1 MGIKRKLSDIIRE
14 IFFPE
19 GITCN
24 VCGKELDK
32 EQKEY
37 SLCDECNKGLVK
49 IKDSVV
55 IRGGHETI
63 SAFRYEKTAR
73 KYVLFYKDS
82 GKPYIADYIG
92 KYLAEKYAESNI
104 KADEVCFVPSS
115 PSAIKRRGY
124 DGMKYVA
131 AKFSEIT
138 GVKLNENLFRKD
150 GIDQTK
156 VSNEKRF
163 ENVKD
168 KFMSKGGF
176 SGTVVILDDVVTSG
190 ATLGECADV
199 ILSHGA
205 DKVVCLTFAS
215 ACEPKTP
222 TEESKTSTEEIK
234 ISACETKDK

>member
-37 SLCDECNKGLVK
+37 SLCDECNGGLIGVK
-49 IKDSVV
+49 DGSVV
-55 IRGGHETI
+55 RGEREII
-63 SAFRYEKTAR
+63 SVFRYEKAAR
-73 KYVLFYKDS
+73 KYVLYYKDS
-82 GKPYIADYIG
+82 AKPYIADYIG
-92 KYLAEKYAESNI
+92 KYLAERYVMAEM
-104 KADEVCFVPSS
+104 KADEVCYVPSS

-131 AKFSEIT
+131 TKFSEIT

-156 VSNEKRF
+156 VTNEKRF

-168 KFMSKGGF
+168 KFMSRGGF

-190 ATLGECADV
+190 ATLNECADV
-199 ILSHGA
+199 VLSHGA
-205 DKVVCLTFAS
+205 DKVVCLTFAA
-215 ACEPKTP
+215 ACEPKT
-222 TEESKTSTEEIK
+222 TTEEIK
-234 ISACETKDK
+234 TSVCETKDK

>member
-1 MGIKRKLSDIIRE
+1 MGIKRKLSDVIRE

-37 SLCDECNKGLVK
+37 SVCDECKRGLVELK
-49 IKDSVV
+49 NDFTACDEYEIISV
-55 IRGGHETI
+55 
-63 SAFRYEKTAR
+63 FRYEDVAR
-73 KYVLFYKDS
+73 KYVLFYKDTA
-82 GKPYIADYIG
+82 KPYIANYIG
-92 KYLAEKYAESNI
+92 KYLADKYAASDI
-104 KADEVCFVPSS
+104 KADEVCYVPSA

-131 AKFSEIT
+131 TKFSELT
-138 GVKLNENLFRKD
+138 GIKLNENLFRKD

-156 VSNEKRF
+156 VANEKRF

-168 KFMSKGGF
+168 KFMSRGGF
-176 SGTVVILDDVVTSG
+176 SGTVIILDDVVTSG
-190 ATLGECADV
+190 ATLCECAGV
-199 ILSHGA
+199 VLSHGA

-215 ACEPKTP
+215 ACE
-222 TEESKTSTEEIK
+222 
-234 ISACETKDK
+234 TKR

>member
-1 MGIKRKLSDIIRE
+1 MGIKRKLSDVIRE

-24 VCGKELDK
+24 VCGKELDT

-37 SLCDECNKGLVK
+37 SLCDDCKTGLVK
-49 IKDSVV
+49 MENDSVACDGYVV
-55 IRGGHETI
+55 I
-63 SAFRYEKTAR
+63 SVFRYEGTAR
-73 KYVLFYKDS
+73 KYVLLYKDS

-92 KYLAEKYAESNI
+92 KYLAEKYAERDI
-104 KADEVCFVPSS
+104 KADEVCYVPSS

-131 AKFSEIT
+131 TKFSEIT

-156 VSNEKRF
+156 VANEKRYR
-163 ENVKD
+163 NVKD

-176 SGTVVILDDVVTSG
+176 SGTVVVLDDVITSG
-190 ATLGECADV
+190 ATLDECADV

-205 DKVVCLTFAS
+205 EKVVCLTFAS
-215 ACEPKTP
+215 ASETKTP
-222 TEESKTSTEEIK
+222 PAETKTSP
-234 ISACETKDK
+234 CGTKDK

>member
-37 SLCDECNKGLVK
+37 SLCDECGKGLVK
-49 IKDSVV
+49 VKNSFV
-55 IRGGHETI
+55 IRSGHEII
-63 SAFRYEKTAR
+63 SVFRYEKTAR
-73 KYVLFYKDS
+73 NYVLFYKDS
-82 GKPYIADYIG
+82 GKPYIANYIG
-92 KYLAEKYAESNI
+92 KYLAEKYAESDI

-131 AKFSEIT
+131 TKFSEIT

-156 VSNEKRF
+156 VANEKRF

-190 ATLGECADV
+190 ATLSECADV
-199 ILSHGA
+199 VLSHGA

-222 TEESKTSTEEIK
+222 TEETKTSPCEPET
-234 ISACETKDK
+234 SACETKDK

>member
-1 MGIKRKLSDIIRE
+1 MGIKRKLSDIIKE

-24 VCGKELDK
+24 VCGKELDT

-37 SLCDECNKGLVK
+37 SICDECGKGLVK
-49 IKDSVV
+49 INDSSV
-55 IRGGHETI
+55 ILENHEII
-63 SAFRYEKTAR
+63 SVFRYEGTAR
-73 KYVLFYKDS
+73 KYVLLYKDS

-92 KYLAEKYAESNI
+92 KYLAEKYAESDI
-104 KADEVCFVPSS
+104 KADEVCYVPSS

-156 VSNEKRF
+156 VADEKRYQ
-163 ENVKD
+163 NVKN
-168 KFMSKGGF
+168 KFMSRGGF
-176 SGTVVILDDVVTSG
+176 SGTVVILDDVITSG
-190 ATLGECADV
+190 ATLSECADV
-199 ILSHGA
+199 VISHGA

-215 ACEPKTP
+215 AY
-222 TEESKTSTEEIK
+222 
-234 ISACETKDK
+234 ETKGKR